1 MTTEPTNPF
10 ASPTADISATGSPE
24 ADQAYPMTAT
34 AIAVIED
41 VPETHRRKVRT
52 LGMRFLLGLPNVVIP
67 IGLGIMFYT
76 LAAYGPARFNL
87 GGNAS
92 LALLVI
98 SITLFFAMIYVLTNA
113 FCQDRWWESLLR
125 KQIGSRPAPWVS
137 LAEHPSEFV
146 TLTSTQPKSMASF
159 QLGSN
164 EAEIID
170 IGMLQL
176 DKTKGEMVIE
186 CDDRRYRVPR
196 RSLLACDV
204 QQIKLQSP
212 WTTVVKIACQTDEGP
227 HEFCILPAD
236 IKPWLA
242 FTQRYRKKQAER
254 LAHEIYELPE
264 TRSAD

>member
-1 MTTEPTNPF
+1 MSTEPTNPF
-10 ASPTADISATGSPE
+10 ASPQTDITATSQPE

-34 AIAVIED
+34 ANAAIKD
-41 VPETHRRKVRT
+41 VPEAHRHKVRT

-67 IGLGIMFYT
+67 ITLGILFYA
-76 LAAYGPARFNL
+76 LAAYGPVWLNL

-92 LALLVI
+92 LALLI
-98 SITLFFAMIYVLTNA
+98 ASITLFFTMIYVLTNA
-113 FCQDRWWESLLR
+113 FSQDRWWESLIR
-125 KQIGSRPAPWVS
+125 RQIDTRPAPW
-137 LAEHPSEFV
+137 LRLKEPACEFV

-176 DKTKGEMVIE
+176 DKAKGEMVIE
-186 CDDRRYRVPR
+186 CDNKRYRIPR
-196 RSLLACDV
+196 NSLLECDV

-212 WTTVVKIACQTDEGP
+212 WTPVVKIACQTVEGP
-227 HEFCILPAD
+227 HEFCIMPAD
-236 IKPWLA
+236 VQPWLA

-254 LAHEIYELPE
+254 LAHEIYELPA
-264 TRSAD
+264 AD

>member
-10 ASPTADISATGSPE
+10 ASPQTDISATNQPE

-34 AIAVIED
+34 ATALIED
-41 VPETHRRKVRT
+41 VPQTHRHKVRT
-52 LGMRFLLGLPNVVIP
+52 IGMRFLLGLPNVAIP
-67 IGLGIMFYT
+67 ITLGIVFYT
-76 LAAYGPARFNL
+76 LAAFGPAWLNL

-92 LALLVI
+92 LALLVA
-98 SITLFFAMIYVLTNA
+98 SITLFFTLIYVLTNA

-125 KQIGSRPAPWVS
+125 KQIDSRPAPWV
-137 LAEHPSEFV
+137 PSEASDCEYV

-170 IGMLQL
+170 IGLLQL
-176 DKTKGEMVIE
+176 DKTKGEMVLE
-186 CDDRRYRVPR
+186 CDNRRYRIPR

-212 WTTVVKIACQTDEGP
+212 WTPVVKIACQTSEGP

-236 IKPWLA
+236 VQPWLA
-242 FTQRYRKKQAER
+242 FTQRHRKREAER
-254 LAHEIYELPE
+254 IAQEIYELPE
-264 TRSAD
+264 TR